1 MVSRSALP
9 ALGAIVFLACVPAP
23 AHAVE
28 PCPSG
33 RFRVTEGRLLP
44 EVGSDNT
51 EFVVLEGTTAAVTSG
66 CPSVPATLRAKRN
79 GTTRIAA
86 KWPTETP
93 CAGLP
98 AVADVKGRITESCA
112 KLTGRLKAPKA
123 RPKRRPFV
131 ALRSI
136 CGDGILDPAIGE
148 ACDGAAAGICTI
160 GCTAECACVPIPG
173 IFLLTPDNRIARI
186 RSSAPATIEGTL
198 TVTGLRAG
206 ELLVGIDFRPA
217 TRELYA
223 LGIIDGG
230 ATDDPALYVI
240 DPNTGAATR
249 VGGPAAP
256 IAGGTTWGFDFNPV
270 VDRIR
275 IINDATANLRFNPS
289 TGVLSDTDTNLTPS
303 STSIIGAAYDRNVA
317 GATVTT
323 LYAIDVSGIELVRIG
338 GVDGTPSPNTGLV
351 TAVGSLDVPIAPDT
365 DAGFDIDGPTNTA
378 WAVLMEFFSGA
389 VGLYTID
396 LTTGPA
402 TLVGVIGD
410 GTQHF
415 IGLTVGPDGPG

>member
-1 MVSRSALP
+1 MASRSAWP
-9 ALGAIVFLACVPAP
+9 ALAAIVLLSCVPAP
-23 AHAVE
+23 VHAVD

-44 EVGSDNT
+44 EAGSDST
-51 EFVVLEGTTAAVTSG
+51 EFVVLDGTTVAVTSG
-66 CPSVPATLRAKRN
+66 CPAVPATLRAKRN

-86 KWPTETP
+86 RWPTETP

-98 AVADVKGRITESCA
+98 ATATLKGKITESCA
-112 KLTGRLKAPKA
+112 RLSGRLKAPRAK
-123 RPKRRPFV
+123 PKRRPFV
-131 ALRSI
+131 ARRST
-136 CGDGILDPAIGE
+136 CGDGMLDPESGE

-160 GCTAECACVPIPG
+160 GCTAECECVPVPG

-186 RSSAPATIEGTL
+186 RGSAPATIEGTL
-198 TVTGLRAG
+198 AVTGLRAS

-217 TRELYA
+217 TRELYG

-240 DPNTGAATR
+240 DPTTGAATR

-270 VDRIR
+270 VDRVR
-275 IINDATANLRFNPS
+275 IVNDADANLRFNPS
-289 TGVLSDTDTNLTPS
+289 TGVLTDTDTNLNPNS
-303 STSIIGAAYDRNVA
+303 ASIIGAAYDRNVE

-323 LYAIDVSGIELVRIG
+323 LYAIDVAGVMLVRIG
-338 GVDGTPSPNTGLV
+338 GPDGNPSPNTGVV
-351 TAVGSLDVPIAPDT
+351 TEIGSLMVPIGP

-378 WAVLMEFFSGA
+378 WAVLTEFFTGA

-396 LTTGPA
+396 LSAGAA
-402 TLVGVIGD
+402 TLVGPIGD
-410 GTQHF
+410 GTQHY
-415 IGLTVGPDGPG
+415 IGLTVGPDGAG